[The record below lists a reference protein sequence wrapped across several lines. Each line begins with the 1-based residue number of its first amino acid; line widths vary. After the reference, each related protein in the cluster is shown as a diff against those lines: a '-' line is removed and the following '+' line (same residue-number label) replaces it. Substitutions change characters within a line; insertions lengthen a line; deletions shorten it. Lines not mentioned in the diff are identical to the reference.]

1 MTRELIVVSIR
12 PLCYCNCNYFI
23 VERCNIEGNS
33 IVYVVDNVD
42 DATDRRISTDII
54 HNGKI

>member
-1 MTRELIVVSIR
+1 MTRELIVVYIR

-33 IVYVVDNVD
+33 IVVVDNVD
-42 DATDRRISTDII
+42 DATDRPISTDII
-54 HNGKI
+54 YNGKI

>member
-1 MTRELIVVSIR
+1 MTRELIVVSHT
-12 PLCYCNCNYFI
+12 PFVFI
-23 VERCNIEGNS
+23 AIILVVERCKVKGNS

-42 DATDRRISTDII
+42 DATDRRISTNII